1 MDYQNGLPLNGLPLK
16 NPISLPGSSQGPI
29 ILRIYMLPL
38 QYKELTVN
46 TLTKVHSRLTGVNC
60 RLTGVNSRLTGVHS
74 RLTGVKSRLTRV
86 HSRPTE
92 VSSSH

>member
-1 MDYQNGLPLNGLPLK
+1 MDYPDGLPKWTTLK
-16 NPISLPGSSQGPI
+16 WTTPKKSYFATRELPGTNNIKNI
-29 ILRIYMLPL
+29 IVLPL

-46 TLTKVHSRLTGVNC
+46 RLTKVHS

-86 HSRPTE
+86 HSRLTV